1 MARTGTEFAVAGLG
15 ILLVWSG
22 ISNKGFL
29 TSVRDVVQGVEP
41 TAGPE
46 QNLLTPSSAATS
58 AETTGD
64 VTQGIT
70 SSGSPTSG
78 TTDAQNQAL
87 GQQMAA
93 AYGWGSGSE
102 WTAFNNIVMAES
114 GWDDE
119 AANPSSDARGIAQ
132 NINGWSQSYQA
143 GNAAQQIAWMLSYI
157 KQRYGDP
164 ETAWAFHLAN
174 GWY

>member
-15 ILLVWSG
+15 VLLIWSG
-22 ISNKGFL
+22 VSNKGFL

-41 TAGPE
+41 TAGPK
-46 QNLLTPSSAATS
+46 QDLFQPSSAAQDAIAAGGPDAS
-58 AETTGD
+58 A
-64 VTQGIT
+64 
-70 SSGSPTSG
+70 SGGNPAGG

-87 GQQMAA
+87 GQRMAA
-93 AYGWGSGSE
+93 AYGWSSGDE
-102 WTAFNNIVMAES
+102 WTALNNIVMAES
-114 GWDDE
+114 GWDDL

-132 NINGWSQSYQA
+132 DINGWSQTYQA
-143 GNAAQQIAWMLSYI
+143 GNAAQQIAWLLSYI

-164 ETAWAFHLAN
+164 KTAWAFHLAN